1 LVSVVVVVCQRL
13 FCDREKVRKEEG
25 EGFLL
30 RESEMNLKKTE
41 KKKKV
46 AQWTDQCCR
55 DDMSSLYEI

>member
-1 LVSVVVVVCQRL
+1 LVSVVVVGGQRL

-46 AQWTDQCCR
+46 AQWR
-55 DDMSSLYEI
+55 KI